1 MVQLTSWAIGGEHGD
16 LWVGTNAGRLPAAEA
31 AWVSDL
37 SSYTPTLGLSPPWGA
52 KQMGEEKKTLVTFK
66 GK

>member
-1 MVQLTSWAIGGEHGD
+1 MAGEHRD
-16 LWVGTNAGRLPAAEA
+16 RWVGTNAGRLPAEEA

-52 KQMGEEKKTLVTFK
+52 EQMEEEKKTLVTFK